1 MKLSLLRMSVQLGYL
16 DLENRNGELTETV
29 SGYAAFS
36 GDCQE
41 IDGNYYHAE
50 KDEDEYCFDELNDEY
65 ILCCDA
71 VEVITGRRGNTEIT
85 HCDNRD
91 IFEIDGNYYTSD
103 GARENGFIQLHDGDW
118 IDEDNACYV
127 ESEGDYYH
135 QDDCYYN
142 DRTNEYQLERP
153 SEGELFECSF
163 SDYVDKSTTETK
175 IGFEVEK
182 EDASILE
189 NLHAPDL
196 LDATDWAAVSD
207 GSLGSG
213 GFELVSPIF
222 DLHDTNFF
230 AEFSEVK
237 KYLNADYSDN
247 CGGHINYS
255 NELETPREMAESIS
269 GYLPL
274 LYAMYPKRIQQR
286 WCMMKPK
293 NELLESSDKYQA
305 VCMKRNRIEFRIFPA
320 IKNLEQLVWRAELI
334 KIFDLNRCESESEVL
349 SEICNPTSELNKHL
363 RKVYADLEKF
373 TAMVQRVV
381 FHIVNVE
388 KIEVNELE
396 TIKKLEQCV

>member
-1 MKLSLLRMSVQLGYL
+1 MSIEQGYL
-16 DLENRNGELTETV
+16 DLENRNGELIETAN
-29 SGYAAFS
+29 GFAAFS

-41 IDGNYYHAE
+41 IDGSYYHSE
-50 KDEDEYCFDELNDEY
+50 KDEDEFCYDELNNEY

-71 VEVITGRRGNTEIT
+71 VEVITGRRQNTEIT
-85 HCDNRD
+85 HCNNSD
-91 IFEIDGNYYTSD
+91 IFEISGDYYTRD
-103 GARENGFIQLHDGDW
+103 GAIENGFIQLHDGDW
-118 IDEDNACYV
+118 IDEEEACYV

-135 QDDCYYN
+135 QNDCFWN

-153 SEGELFECSF
+153 NELFECSF

-182 EDASILE
+182 EDGSILE
-189 NLHAPDL
+189 DINAKDL
-196 LDATDWAAVSD
+196 FDESGWAAVSD

-222 DLHDTNFF
+222 DLHGTNFC

-237 KYLNADYSDN
+237 KYLNADSSEN

-255 NELETPREMAESIS
+255 NELETPKKMAESIS

-274 LYAMYPKRIQQR
+274 LYAMYPKRIQKR
-286 WCMMKPK
+286 WCIMKPK

-320 IKNLEQLVWRAELI
+320 VKNIDQLVWRAELI

-349 SEICNPTSELNKHL
+349 STICDHSTDLNKHL
-363 RKVYADLEKF
+363 RKVYTDLEKF

>member
-1 MKLSLLRMSVQLGYL
+1 MKLSLLRMSIKEGYL
-16 DLENRNGELTETV
+16 DLENRNGELIKTAH
-29 SGYAAFS
+29 GYAAFS

-41 IDGNYYHAE
+41 IDGSYYHSE
-50 KDEDEYCFDELNDEY
+50 KDEDEFIYDDFNDEY
-65 ILCCDA
+65 ILSCES
-71 VEVITGRRGNTEIT
+71 VSVITGRRGFMSIAHEN
-85 HCDNRD
+85 NRD
-91 IFEIDGNYYTSD
+91 IFEISGDYYTRD
-103 GARENGFIQLHDGDW
+103 GARENGFVQLHDGDW
-118 IDEDNACYV
+118 CDEDDACYV

-135 QDDCYYN
+135 QNDCFWN
-142 DRTNEYQLERP
+142 DRTNEYQLEEP
-153 SEGELFECSF
+153 NNGELFECSF
-163 SDYVDKSTTETK
+163 SDYVDKSTMETK

-182 EDASILE
+182 EDSSILE

-222 DLHDTNFF
+222 DLHGTNFC

-237 KYLNADYSDN
+237 KYLNADFSEN

-255 NELETPREMAESIS
+255 SELETPKKMAESIS

-274 LYAMYPKRIQQR
+274 LYAMYPKRIQKR
-286 WCMMKPK
+286 WCIMKPK

-320 IKNLEQLVWRAELI
+320 VKNLEQLVWRAELI

-349 SEICNPTSELNKHL
+349 STICDPGSDLNKHL
-363 RKVYADLEKF
+363 RKVYTDLEKF

-396 TIKKLEQCV
+396 TIKKLEQCA